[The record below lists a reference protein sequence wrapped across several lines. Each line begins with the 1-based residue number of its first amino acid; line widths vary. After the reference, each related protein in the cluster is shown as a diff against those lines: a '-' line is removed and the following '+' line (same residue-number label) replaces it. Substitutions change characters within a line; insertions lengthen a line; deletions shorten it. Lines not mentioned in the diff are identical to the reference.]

1 MPFRENG
8 AANALRLAP
17 SAARTRLLACGRTTI
32 CDLHWALG
40 TVGEDIVRRF
50 GLRPVGWRAGF
61 NAVVAMELLAE
72 GAWHGTG
79 VHTAE
84 SFDPDPYLAILDR
97 DGIYYSTVEIE
108 PGHAFA

>member
-1 MPFRENG
+1 
-8 AANALRLAP
+8 
-17 SAARTRLLACGRTTI
+17 
-32 CDLHWALG
+32 
-40 TVGEDIVRRF
+40 
-50 GLRPVGWRAGF
+50 
-61 NAVVAMELLAE
+61 MELLAE